1 MTNNESISMW
11 IGRLKE
17 GDSAAAQAVFQR
29 YFDRLVGLARQK
41 LKGVAGGM
49 SDEEDVALSAFDSFC
64 RAAQKGRFPDLADR
78 DGLLRLLLSM
88 TARKA
93 IDFRRH
99 EQARPGVQ
107 EDEFFREAVGQT
119 LDPELIA
126 IFDEEFQRLMK
137 LLDDRDLE
145 SLAIA
150 KMQGYKNKEI
160 AVRMDGSVRTVERQ
174 LQLIR
179 LKWQAEPSL

>member
-1 MTNNESISMW
+1 MDESISMW

-17 GDSAAAQAVFQR
+17 GNSTAAQAVFQR

-41 LKGVAGGM
+41 LKGVPGGM
-49 SDEEDVALSAFDSFC
+49 ADEEDVALSAFDSFC

-93 IDFRRH
+93 IDLRRH
-99 EQARPGVQ
+99 EQARPGIQ
-107 EDEFFREAVGQT
+107 EDEFFQEAMGQT

-126 IFDEEFQRLMK
+126 IFDEEFQRL
-137 LLDDRDLE
+137 LDVLGDQDLE

-150 KMQGYKNKEI
+150 KMQGYRNKEI
-160 AVRMDGSVRTVERQ
+160 AERRDCSLRTVERQ

-179 LKWQAEPSL
+179 LKWQTESSS